1 MKKQASDQPILSIAE
16 MLEIDSKRHNYAIP
30 CGGVSPIDLLRAFGE
45 LHSGVDR
52 CLLVRYGASW
62 FVFECGRIYGI
73 RQERA
78 RRRACRH

>member
-16 MLEIDSKRHNYAIP
+16 MLEIDSKRHDYAIP
-30 CGGVSPIDLLRAFGE
+30 CGGVSPIDLLRAFEE
-45 LHSGVDR
+45 LHSGVYR
-52 CLLVRYGASW
+52 CLLVRYGAW